1 MMRERGHESS
11 GERGLKSL
19 LLSILA
25 VVGWSALCVASVLVI
40 LVALWITSA
49 LARAQPPD
57 GDVSALWVSV
67 RSWGL
72 AALLVVGAPLALA
85 LWKHGG
91 ERRRVASTLAWAPLV
106 WNFAALALAGQLIP
120 DLVGTA
126 LRQHS
131 AWFIIDQVGD
141 SHTWTRYLSAL
152 GHNTA
157 DLIDPHEGPEEPATL
172 TADEG
177 DSAPADAITVPFSA
191 DGNAILMDVELEGPE
206 GSAVFP
212 YLFDTGASFTTISSS
227 AAATLGIDVP
237 DDAPTLH
244 FNTASGPR
252 ESKMVYLPALRLGD
266 VELEGLL
273 VSVCD
278 GCTNDRSEGLLG
290 LNVIREFLVQMD
302 YQSARMRLLPRIDE
316 HPNRAYD
323 IGPALGLE
331 VEGRPEIWLG
341 RVRWVV
347 LVENL
352 STVPIEGVIPEIN
365 FSDGLSLSG
374 EVIER
379 IEPGEVGRSLVEG
392 KTKAREGGELGFTLT
407 ISEAYW

>member
-11 GERGLKSL
+11 NGRGVKSL
-19 LLSILA
+19 VLSIIA
-25 VVGWSALCVASVLVI
+25 VVGWSALCVASVVVI

-57 GDVSALWVSV
+57 GDAGALWLSV

-85 LWKHGG
+85 FWKHGG
-91 ERRRVASTLAWAPLV
+91 DRRRVASTLAWAPLV

-131 AWFIIDQVGD
+131 AWFIIDRVGD

-157 DLIDPHEGPEEPATL
+157 DLIDPLEDAAEPVTL

-177 DSAPADAITVPFSA
+177 DSAPPDAITVPFSA
-191 DGNAILMDVELEGPE
+191 DGNAILMDVELEGPA
-206 GSAVFP
+206 GSSVFP

-227 AAATLGIDVP
+227 AAATLGIEVP
-237 DDAPTLH
+237 GDAPTLH

-266 VELEGLL
+266 VELQGLL

-302 YQSARMRLLPRIDE
+302 YQSARMRLLPRIDD

-365 FSDGLSLSG
+365 FSDGLRLRG
-374 EVIER
+374 QVIER
-379 IEPGEVGRSLVEG
+379 IEPGAVGRSLVEG